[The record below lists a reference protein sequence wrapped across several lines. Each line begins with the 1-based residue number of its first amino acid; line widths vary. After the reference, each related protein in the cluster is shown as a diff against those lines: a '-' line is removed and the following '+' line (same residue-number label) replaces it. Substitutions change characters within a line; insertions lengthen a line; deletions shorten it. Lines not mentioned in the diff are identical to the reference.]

1 MGGLLGKNLLR
12 RGWYA
17 KNLENLFFQGKSC
30 YHAADERIRLQEQ
43 KPSGIFPGQRGPQN
57 HFKLWW
63 PGLPHNLGANG
74 FGLRGK
80 P

>member
-43 KPSGIFPGQRGPQN
+43 KPSGIFPGKEVPKTILNCGGQGCRIISE
-57 HFKLWW
+57 LM
-63 PGLPHNLGANG
+63 ASD
-74 FGLRGK
+74 
-80 P
+80 